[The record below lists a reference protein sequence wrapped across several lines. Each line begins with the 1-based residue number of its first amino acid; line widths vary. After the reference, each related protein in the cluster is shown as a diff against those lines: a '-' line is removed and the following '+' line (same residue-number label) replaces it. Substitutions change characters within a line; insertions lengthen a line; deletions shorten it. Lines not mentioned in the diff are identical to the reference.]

1 MLIYV
6 KTIQNSTNFQNS
18 LSFMWKQSKIPPIFK
33 IQMVN
38 IIVTM
43 MQNIMKEFI
52 VEDWYAFK
60 EIIWMSVEDFKTVSK
75 WYLRK
80 RGTTWNDQK
89 RARNNL
95 KQPTTSKTQPETT
108 YNKQETTWND
118 LQRARDNLKWPTAS
132 KKQP

>member
-18 LSFMWKQSKIPPIFK
+18 LSFMWKQSKILPIFK

-43 MQNIMKEFI
+43 IQNIMKEFI

-75 WYLRK
+75 WYLLK
-80 RGTTWNDQK
+80 RETTWNDLK
-89 RARNNL
+89 WARNNL
-95 KQPTTSKTQPETT
+95 KQPTTSKKQPETT